1 MKKFFFLLTLI
12 CYFSLFCGSDDP
24 QNSNSKIDNGIAK
37 DKDDVSEN
45 VESNIE
51 KYKKVYNK
59 KKKLNF
65 SKIVLSNINGS
76 INVKSQENHNTKDV
90 DIKATV
96 YSSKEEWLDKVK
108 IEYYEEDFLNIV
120 TDVPK
125 GIKAKTDYDLII
137 PDNITLEADT
147 KNGDIKLDN
156 IDGEIIVTTSNGK
169 VYSSK
174 INGSLDINCYN
185 GDVNAEDIS
194 GSLSVKSYN
203 GIINGK
209 LALKQSGKCWIKN
222 HNGNINLKLNKDAS
236 ASVKLQ
242 TLNGNISTDFI
253 INREMDYRNRIQGK
267 IGDGEGTIFIK
278 SYNGNINLKQF
289 RE

>member
-1 MKKFFFLLTLI
+1 MKKVFFLLTLI

-24 QNSNSKIDNGIAK
+24 QNSSSKKDNGTAK
-37 DKDDVSEN
+37 DKDNVSEKT
-45 VESNIE
+45 ESNIE
-51 KYKKVYNK
+51 KYKKVYTK

-76 INVKSQENHNTKDV
+76 IYVTSHSDQNTKDV
-90 DIKATV
+90 DIKV
-96 YSSKEEWLDKVK
+96 NIYSSKKEWLDKVK
-108 IEYYEEDFLNIV
+108 IEYYEEDFLNII
-120 TDVPK
+120 TDIPK
-125 GIKAKTDYDLII
+125 GIKAKTDYKLTI
-137 PDNITLEADT
+137 PDNVTLEADT

-156 IDGEIIVTTSNGK
+156 IDGEIIITTSNGK

-185 GDVNAEDIS
+185 GDVIAEDIS

-209 LALKQSGKCWIKN
+209 LTLKQSGKCWIKN
-222 HNGNINLKLNKDAS
+222 YNGNINLRLNKEAS
-236 ASVKLQ
+236 ASVNLQ
-242 TLNGNISTDFI
+242 TLNGNILTDFVI
-253 INREMDYRNRIQGK
+253 SKEMDFRNRIQGK
-267 IGDGEGTIFIK
+267 IADGEGTIFIK